1 MLLRNVLRIGK
12 NVRSLMEVYAQ
23 FGNGIAMRDRL
34 ISKTGGTTMEKPL
47 ADIYRDYI
55 ACLNEQDWDN
65 LGRFVHQTVSHND
78 RPFGLAGYRAMLEQ
92 DFKAIPDLQF
102 NIELLVS
109 EPPTIAAHLAFDCT
123 PVGALF
129 GLPVNGRNIRF
140 AENVFYTFENG
151 LIKAVWSIIDKAAI
165 EAQL

>member
-1 MLLRNVLRIGK
+1 
-12 NVRSLMEVYAQ
+12 
-23 FGNGIAMRDRL
+23 
-34 ISKTGGTTMEKPL
+34 MEKPL

-55 ACLNEQDWDN
+55 ACLNRQDWGN
-65 LGRFVHQTVSHND
+65 LGRFVHQAVAHND

-109 EPPTIAAHLAFDCT
+109 EPPTVAARLAFDCT
-123 PVGALF
+123 PIGVLF
-129 GLPVNGRNIRF
+129 GLPVNGRKVQF

-151 LIKAVWSIIDKAAI
+151 LIKAVWSIIDRASI

>member
-1 MLLRNVLRIGK
+1 
-12 NVRSLMEVYAQ
+12 
-23 FGNGIAMRDRL
+23 
-34 ISKTGGTTMEKPL
+34 MEKPL
-47 ADIYRDYI
+47 AAIYRDYI
-55 ACLNEQDWDN
+55 ACLNRQDWDN

-109 EPPTIAAHLAFDCT
+109 EPPTIAARLAFDCT
-123 PVGALF
+123 PVGTLF
-129 GLPVNGRNIRF
+129 GLPVNGRRIRF
-140 AENVFYTFENG
+140 AENVFYTFKNG

>member
-1 MLLRNVLRIGK
+1 
-12 NVRSLMEVYAQ
+12 MEVYAQ

-55 ACLNEQDWDN
+55 ACLNRRDWDN

-109 EPPTIAAHLAFDCT
+109 EPPTARPLAPCSACRSTAAESGLRKTSFT
-123 PVGALF
+123 PSRMAL
-129 GLPVNGRNIRF
+129 
-140 AENVFYTFENG
+140 
-151 LIKAVWSIIDKAAI
+151 
-165 EAQL
+165 